1 MVVMLLAF
9 LLAVLSIPCI
19 LMPDQVWK
27 AFNVGD
33 DTNEY
38 GLNDINLVALST
50 SFPSPLSH
58 LLHPIPS
65 QIPLPRS
72 PPFCTALNRCGFV
85 ITAVDLLH
93 IL

>member
-50 SFPSPLSH
+50 SFLYPFLIHSLSPTFFILFPSKFPFRAT
-58 LLHPIPS
+58 
-65 QIPLPRS
+65 PLPS
-72 PPFCTALNRCGFV
+72 VPP
-85 ITAVDLLH
+85 
-93 IL
+93 